1 MPVTEIFIHN
11 NVSTKRKQVLVS
23 AVKPHW
29 RKLLGLLLS
38 KQLVQHIGP
47 QHYCRLTFPRLL
59 RAFLFWRSYAGMI
72 LAVLD
77 YALECFNWE
86 YGRGSALSSV
96 SRLTFHF
103 CHKRQ
108 TR

>member
-1 MPVTEIFIHN
+1 MRWHCFGIHIETLTRATGQLN
-11 NVSTKRKQVLVS
+11 ESKFWSVREAPLAQ
-23 AVKPHW
+23 A
-29 RKLLGLLLS
+29 LG
-38 KQLVQHIGP
+38 
-47 QHYCRLTFPRLL
+47 
-59 RAFLFWRSYAGMI
+59 AFLFWRSYAGMI

-96 SRLTFHF
+96 SRLTLHF

-108 TR
+108 TT